1 MGNFCEQY
9 GILPIA
15 PSRKQHIKHK
25 SNKSNKYHK
34 RSFHKNKSFQP
45 SDYYNKSKIFYKKP
59 RKNYKDKIHDKFNK
73 RKIKCFKCNK
83 YGHFANNCQVK
94 QKINQLITN
103 NKERED
109 LYKILKLRNTD
120 SEDNISLDE
129 YESSSSAQSNSSS
142 TYQSPNI
149 NLGCNDR
156 CCKSVN
162 VLTKS
167 ANILSQHEEHEE
179 LLLEAI
185 SKLNYPEFSLVLKG

>member
-1 MGNFCEQY
+1 MKWVISVNNMEFFVLLLQENN
-9 GILPIA
+9 ILN
-15 PSRKQHIKHK
+15 IKALNQINITK
-25 SNKSNKYHK
+25 EA
-34 RSFHKNKSFQP
+34 FT
-45 SDYYNKSKIFYKKP
+45 KIKAFNPVTITTKVKFFYKKP
-59 RKNYKDKIHDKFNK
+59 RKNYKDKKHDKFDK

-109 LYKILKLRNTD
+109 LYKILELRNTD

-142 TYQSPNI
+142 TSQSPNI

-162 VLTKS
+162 VLTK
-167 ANILSQHEEHEE
+167 
-179 LLLEAI
+179 
-185 SKLNYPEFSLVLKG
+185 